1 MIDYSI
7 LPECYVPEDLN
18 ELTKKTKKITSK
30 NDAVFKKL
38 FKELKKHEVKNM
50 DILAEWIKYL
60 KDNPYNVN
68 FDELNFRY
76 VLKMTM
82 KIKTHY

>member
-68 FDELNFRY
+68 FDELNKITNRY
-76 VLKMTM
+76 L
-82 KIKTHY
+82 